1 VQFLSDIFHEEAIMN
16 LVRRTGSPLARYRP
30 SAIEDQ
36 FGRMV
41 ESMFEDFF
49 APVEQAAALSRWPD
63 DGIAVPRL
71 DVTENEKAFLVEAEM
86 PGVKK
91 EDVKVAI
98 DKQRVT
104 IEAETRHE
112 QERREGESV
121 VMAER
126 TARKFMRSFV
136 LPTDVDD
143 AAAQARLENGV
154 LSLTLPK
161 KQDSSAK
168 RLTIK

>member
-1 VQFLSDIFHEEAIMN
+1 MN
-16 LVRRTGSPLARYRP
+16 LVRRTGSPLAAYRP

-41 ESMFEDFF
+41 ESMFEELF
-49 APVEQAAALSRWPD
+49 APAAQAAALSRWPEE
-63 DGIAVPRL
+63 GISSPRL
-71 DVTENEKAFLVEAEM
+71 NVTESEKSFEVQAEM

-104 IEAETRHE
+104 IEAETRHTE
-112 QERREGESV
+112 EKREGESV
-121 VMAER
+121 VYAER
-126 TARKFMRSFV
+126 TARKFMRSFM

-143 AAAQARLENGV
+143 AGADARLEDGI
-154 LSLTLPK
+154 LTLTLPK
-161 KQDSSAK
+161 KQASAAK
-168 RLTIK
+168 RLTIH

>member
-1 VQFLSDIFHEEAIMN
+1 MA
-16 LVRRTGSPLARYRP
+16 AYRP

-49 APVEQAAALSRWPD
+49 APAAQAAALSRWPEE
-63 DGIAVPRL
+63 GVSSPRL
-71 DVTENEKAFLVEAEM
+71 NVTETEKSFQVQAEM

-104 IEAETRHE
+104 IEAETKHE
-112 QERREGESV
+112 EEKREGENLV
-121 VMAER
+121 YAER
-126 TARKFMRSFV
+126 TARKFMRSFM
-136 LPTDVDD
+136 LPTEVDD
-143 AAAQARLENGV
+143 AGADARLEDGI
-154 LSLTLPK
+154 LTLTLPK
-161 KQDSSAK
+161 KQASAAK
-168 RLTIK
+168 RLTIQ

>member
-1 VQFLSDIFHEEAIMN
+1 MN

-49 APVEQAAALSRWPD
+49 SPVTQAGALS
-63 DGIAVPRL
+63 GIATPSL
-71 DVTENEKAFLVEAEM
+71 DVTENEKSFQVQIEM

-98 DKQRVT
+98 DRQRVS
-104 IEAETRHE
+104 IEAESRHE
-112 QERREGESV
+112 ETQREGESV
-121 VMAER
+121 LYTER
-126 TARKFMRSFV
+126 TARKFMRSFA
-136 LPTDVDD
+136 LPAEVDD
-143 AAAQARLENGV
+143 AGAEARMEDGV
-154 LSLTLPK
+154 LTLTLPK
-161 KQDSSAK
+161 KLGSEGK
-168 RLTIK
+168 RLTIN

>member
-1 VQFLSDIFHEEAIMN
+1 MN

-49 APVEQAAALSRWPD
+49 APVAQAATLSGWPEE
-63 DGIAVPRL
+63 GVTSPRL
-71 DVTENEKAFLVEAEM
+71 NVTENDKSFEVQAEL

-91 EDVKVAI
+91 EDVKVSI

-104 IEAETRHE
+104 IEAETRHAE
-112 QERREGESV
+112 EKREGENV
-121 VMAER
+121 VYAER
-126 TARKFMRSFV
+126 TARKFMRSFL
-136 LPTDVDD
+136 LPSDVDD
-143 AAAQARLENGV
+143 AAADARLEDGI
-154 LSLTLPK
+154 LTLTLPK
-161 KQDSSAK
+161 KQGSTAK
-168 RLTIK
+168 RLTIQ

>member
-1 VQFLSDIFHEEAIMN
+1 MN
-16 LVRRTGSPLARYRP
+16 LVRRTGSPLSVYRP

-49 APVEQAAALSRWPD
+49 APAAQAAALSRWPEE
-63 DGIAVPRL
+63 GISSPRL
-71 DVTENEKAFLVEAEM
+71 NVTETEKTFQVQAEM

-104 IEAETRHE
+104 IEAETKHE
-112 QERREGESV
+112 EEKREGENLV
-121 VMAER
+121 YAER
-126 TARKFMRSFV
+126 TARKFMRSFM
-136 LPTDVDD
+136 LPTEVDD
-143 AAAQARLENGV
+143 AGADARLEDGI
-154 LSLTLPK
+154 LTLTLPK
-161 KQDSSAK
+161 KQASAAK
-168 RLTIK
+168 RLTIQ

>member
-1 VQFLSDIFHEEAIMN
+1 MN
-16 LVRRTGSPLARYRP
+16 LVRRTGSPLAGYRP

-49 APVEQAAALSRWPD
+49 APAAQAAALSRWPEE
-63 DGIAVPRL
+63 GISSPRL
-71 DVTENEKAFLVEAEM
+71 NVTETEKSFQVQAEM

-104 IEAETRHE
+104 IEAETKHTE
-112 QERREGESV
+112 EKREGENV
-121 VMAER
+121 VYAER
-126 TARKFMRSFV
+126 TARKFMRSFM
-136 LPTDVDD
+136 LPTDVDEATAD
-143 AAAQARLENGV
+143 AKLEDGI
-154 LSLTLPK
+154 LTLTLPK
-161 KQDSSAK
+161 KQASAAK
-168 RLTIK
+168 RLTIQ